1 MNVSRREAAEGN
13 SLCPPRRV
21 FCAQNWGSRDSFGKM
36 PSACLHRHFWARDV
50 YKRQSQVGE
59 GTCFYYCLPCR
70 ERGEEMDAREQA
82 SREQASREQAAQ
94 RERTAAEKAAPELGN
109 IAGVSSDTIPGVPAT
124 RLLVV
129 DDDES
134 TLRMLG
140 RVFGKLGV
148 SADCYT
154 SPDEAL
160 EQLRAGA
167 GEYTALITD
176 YQMDGMNGAEL
187 AAAARF
193 LKPELKILVI
203 SGLIKS
209 ELIDAC
215 QRGRIDGYL
224 LKPVRAEQIT
234 EFVKNGKI

>member
-1 MNVSRREAAEGN
+1 MGQE
-13 SLCPPRRV
+13 
-21 FCAQNWGSRDSFGKM
+21 
-36 PSACLHRHFWARDV
+36 
-50 YKRQSQVGE
+50 
-59 GTCFYYCLPCR
+59 
-70 ERGEEMDAREQA
+70 
-82 SREQASREQAAQ
+82 
-94 RERTAAEKAAPELGN
+94 TAVPGAP
-109 IAGVSSDTIPGVPAT
+109 AG

-148 SADCYT
+148 GADCYT
-154 SPDEAL
+154 SPDDAL
-160 EQLRAGA
+160 ERLRSGA
-167 GEYTALITD
+167 GEYTVLITD

-209 ELIDAC
+209 ELIDAR

-234 EFVKNGKI
+234 EFLKNGKI